1 MISMEPRI
9 HAFSN
14 LSGEFKRYGYLFS
27 VEPMFTAT
35 QKRGMGTGPK
45 GDITIATGN
54 LNTKS
59 AKPLLRDDDM
69 RKRGFAGRNDHNE
82 KYWYW

>member
-14 LSGEFKRYGYLFS
+14 LSGEFKRY
-27 VEPMFTAT
+27 A
-35 QKRGMGTGPK
+35 GMGTGPK

-54 LNTKS
+54 LNSKS
-59 AKPLLRDDDM
+59 AKPSLRDDDM